1 MDKRSISG
9 MIKLGVTLAVFA
21 AAACVMLA
29 FVYTGTKKVID
40 ERQQADQEAALKEL
54 FPDADSF
61 EEIGEIKSPDAAV
74 AIESAYVAL
83 KNNAIIGAALNLSRA
98 SYSGQ
103 IKTMVGVSADGFITG
118 VKIMEHSDTPGLG
131 ANAASPS
138 YFVDSEKH
146 REIYE
151 KVLMSAYPSDFVD
164 SEKRITFYR
173 QFTGK
178 HISHPFRVNHDVIAI
193 TASTIT
199 SHAVSAS
206 VKAAGLAASAW
217 LSGEEVEAVSG
228 ASEGGEW

>member
-1 MDKRSISG
+1 MDKSSISG

-29 FVYTGTKKVID
+29 FVYTGTKKVIN

-54 FPDADSF
+54 FPNADSF
-61 EEIGEIKSPDAAV
+61 EKIGEIKSPDAAV
-74 AIESAYVAL
+74 AIESAYAAL
-83 KNNAIIGAALNLSRA
+83 KNSAIIGAALNLSRA

-118 VKIMEHSDTPGLG
+118 VKIMDHSDTPGLG

-138 YFVDSEKH
+138 YFVD
-146 REIYE
+146 
-151 KVLMSAYPSDFVD
+151 LPN
-164 SEKRITFYR
+164 RITFYD
-173 QFTGK
+173 QFTQK
-178 HISHPFRVNHDVIAI
+178 KVTDNFAVKDDVIAI
-193 TASTIT
+193 TASTVT

-217 LSGEEVEAVSG
+217 LAGEEVEAVSG
-228 ASEGGEW
+228 ASEGGAR